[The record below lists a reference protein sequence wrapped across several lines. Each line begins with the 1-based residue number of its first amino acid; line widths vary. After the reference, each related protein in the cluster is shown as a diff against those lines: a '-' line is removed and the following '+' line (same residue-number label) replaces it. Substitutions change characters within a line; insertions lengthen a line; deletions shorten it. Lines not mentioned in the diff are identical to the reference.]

1 MTRAPK
7 KKQPACVD
15 GQPHHWLIAT
25 TRCAA
30 GFYPG
35 TCRNCKGEREFWGGG
50 PDDPARFF
58 RAYQNTA
65 VPQVALFSQTKR
77 RPSDVDSNG
86 SWGISD

>member
-7 KKQPACVD
+7 KKQPACID

-50 PDDPARFF
+50 PDDLHYIGIYQSPTRPVPF
-58 RAYQNTA
+58 RIRG
-65 VPQVALFSQTKR
+65 PIIPR
-77 RPSDVDSNG
+77 DSDRQ
-86 SWGISD
+86 GIPELDD